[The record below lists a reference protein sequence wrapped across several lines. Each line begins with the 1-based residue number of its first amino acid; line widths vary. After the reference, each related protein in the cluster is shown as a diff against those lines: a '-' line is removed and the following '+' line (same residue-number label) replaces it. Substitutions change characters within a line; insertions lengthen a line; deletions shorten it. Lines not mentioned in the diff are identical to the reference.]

1 MRIVGTLMV
10 RDEVDIVAA
19 MVEHHL
25 AQDIDMLIVTD
36 NASAD
41 GTTEVLEAYVET
53 GRVEL
58 HHDPVHRK
66 QQGTVVTGMARRART
81 HHRAD
86 WVLNLDADEFMVPV
100 DRSLTLRDALEGT
113 PLHLNA
119 FTVPVTN
126 LVGPAAWS
134 GSGVVRLD
142 WRDQRPDELLQAIGI
157 HAQPTPNAV
166 HRGESDVVV
175 SQGNHF
181 VSLVSNGQPPTEVAT
196 EVFHLPWRSWAQL
209 ELKVDQRRSGLR
221 EQPRPAAEPQP
232 PRDARLPPPPGRAA
246 SEAYLARTPRLSELE
261 EGARLGHY
269 EHDEW
274 LSKHLHSRFAR
285 ARPDLLGPVVDP
297 ANDVPVPDAE
307 HAAGAE
313 PGRALLAAEAP
324 VPARGWARRGNLAA
338 GAPRGR
344 SPPVA
349 GRGRGTSARD

>member
-81 HHRAD
+81 YHRAD
-86 WVLNLDADEFMVPV
+86 WVLNPDADEFMLPV

-126 LVGPAAWS
+126 LVGPAAGPAPASVGSTGATSDPTSCSRPS
-134 GSGVVRLD
+134 GSTPS
-142 WRDQRPDELLQAIGI
+142 RP
-157 HAQPTPNAV
+157 PTPYTGASRTSSSPRATTSCRSSARPTAD
-166 HRGESDVVV
+166 RGRDRGVPPPVA
-175 SQGNHF
+175 F
-181 VSLVSNGQPPTEVAT
+181 VEQ
-196 EVFHLPWRSWAQL
+196 F
-209 ELKVDQRRSGLR
+209 ELKV
-221 EQPRPAAEPQP
+221 ENA
-232 PRDARLPPPPGRAA
+232 GRAYESNPDLRPSPNHHGMRDYRRHQA
-246 SEAYLARTPRLSELE
+246 GRLREAYLARTPRLSELE

-269 EHDEW
+269 AHDEW
-274 LSKHLHSRFAR
+274 LSKHLQRLASHAL
-285 ARPDLLGPVVDP
+285 RPDLLGPVVDP

-313 PGRALLAAEAP
+313 TGRALLAAEAP
-324 VPARGWARRGNLAA
+324 VPARG
-338 GAPRGR
+338 
-344 SPPVA
+344 
-349 GRGRGTSARD
+349 